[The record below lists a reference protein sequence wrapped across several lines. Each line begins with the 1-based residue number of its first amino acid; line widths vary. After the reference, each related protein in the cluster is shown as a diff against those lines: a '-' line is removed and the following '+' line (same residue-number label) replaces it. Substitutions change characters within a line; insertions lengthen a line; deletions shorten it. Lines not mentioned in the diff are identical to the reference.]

1 MTPKIFGWEHLT
13 YLAVCLV
20 IAIVSLV
27 LIKIY
32 VKNEK
37 IQNIIVRCVGFLL
50 FACVIW
56 NRVEL
61 VLHTNNWEY
70 IVPDS
75 FCGLSSFVLG
85 LATMFG
91 KRNNAVLHFVFYVAS
106 AGAVVTLIYPDFIET
121 TSSLFVR
128 MTFSGLT
135 HHALSW
141 YLCTLLLVVNWFRP
155 DYKRSG
161 NLVIGFLAYITL
173 GAFTISVLGKENSF
187 YIFKPILSGTP
198 LTIWV
203 IAPIFASL
211 YISFMVVYELIKRK
225 LAKRKKNAEIDLV
238 KIIKDNRF

>member
-61 VLHTNNWEY
+61 VLHTNNWAY

-75 FCGLSSFVLG
+75 FCGMSSFVLG
-85 LATMFG
+85 LTTMFG
-91 KRNNAVLHFVFYVAS
+91 KRNNAVLHFVFYVAVV
-106 AGAVVTLIYPDFIET
+106 GDVVTLAYPDFIET
-121 TSSLFVR
+121 TPSLFVR

-135 HHALSW
+135 HHAISW

-155 DYKRSG
+155 NYKKSG
-161 NLVIGFLAYITL
+161 NLVVGFLAYITV
-173 GAFTISVLGKENSF
+173 GAFLISVLGRNDAF

-198 LTIWV
+198 LTVWV
-203 IAPIFASL
+203 LTPIFIGIYVA
-211 YISFMVVYELIKRK
+211 FMITYELIKRK
-225 LAKRKKNAEIDLV
+225 LKKKENADIDIV
-238 KIIKDNRF
+238 KILKDNNS